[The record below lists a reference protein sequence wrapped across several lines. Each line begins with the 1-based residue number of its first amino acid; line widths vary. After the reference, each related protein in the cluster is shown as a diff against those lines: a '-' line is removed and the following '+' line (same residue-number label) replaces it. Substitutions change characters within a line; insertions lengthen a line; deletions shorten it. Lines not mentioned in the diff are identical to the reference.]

1 MQSLLSEFL
10 TSFVFTY
17 FIVFV
22 RFGTALV
29 IMPGIGDTFVSSQ
42 IRLLFALALSL
53 VVTPALQAHIP
64 APPSSTFLLS
74 LYIIKEALIG
84 FFIGLVG
91 RIMISAL
98 SIGGMMISM
107 QSGLASALV
116 FNPSTSSQGSL
127 IGAFL
132 SVAGVTLIFATDLHH
147 LLILTVFESYTLF
160 SFGDLTNIGSMADA
174 VARLLSDSFRIGVQ
188 FSVPFI
194 IVSLMLYAALGILAR
209 LMPQLQVFFIA
220 LPLQIF
226 LGILILFITLGVAM
240 SYWLGAFETTLIGM
254 LAQ

>member
-10 TSFVFTY
+10 TTFVFTY

-22 RFGTALV
+22 RFGTALM

-53 VVTPALQAHIP
+53 VVTPALQHHIP

-74 LYIIKEALIG
+74 LYIMKEGLIG

-98 SIGGMMISM
+98 SVAGMMIAM

-116 FNPSTSSQGSL
+116 FNPATSSQGSL
-127 IGAFL
+127 IGSFL
-132 SVAGVTLIFATDLHH
+132 SVAGVTLLFATNLHH

-160 SFGDLTNIGSMADA
+160 TFGDLTNLGSMADA

-226 LGILILFITLGVAM
+226 LGILILFITFGVAM
-240 SYWLGAFETTLIGM
+240 TYWLGAFEATLIGI

>member
-1 MQSLLSEFL
+1 M
-10 TSFVFTY
+10 
-17 FIVFV
+17 
-22 RFGTALV
+22 
-29 IMPGIGDTFVSSQ
+29 
-42 IRLLFALALSL
+42 
-53 VVTPALQAHIP
+53 
-64 APPSSTFLLS
+64 
-74 LYIIKEALIG
+74 
-84 FFIGLVG
+84 
-91 RIMISAL
+91 
-98 SIGGMMISM
+98 
-107 QSGLASALV
+107 
-116 FNPSTSSQGSL
+116 
-127 IGAFL
+127 
-132 SVAGVTLIFATDLHH
+132 
-147 LLILTVFESYTLF
+147 FESYTLF